1 MAGFVATDRLQS
13 WGRVTRPSQNVA
25 SPHFADE
32 LPSLV
37 AGAGDT
43 RLGVGLM
50 RSYGDSNLNP
60 NGSVIRMTGLDRIHH
75 FDPASRVLRADAGLS
90 LDSLIR
96 TVLPHGLFPA
106 VVPGT
111 RFVTLGGAV
120 GNDIHGKNHHRF
132 GTFGNHVRRLSLM
145 RSDGRRIE
153 LGPDDESGLF
163 AATIGGLGL
172 TGLIEWVEIALR
184 AIPGA
189 MIDAE
194 TIPFESLEE
203 FFALAD
209 ESITT
214 HEHTVS
220 WIDCTRID
228 GTKMRGLFM
237 RGNCS
242 ADPDRPPHA
251 ARPRL
256 GMPLELPR
264 FALNPLTLSLFNE
277 TYYRFGR
284 LRAGRSK
291 VHYAPFFFPLDGI
304 MHWNRLYGRDGM
316 FQYQCAVPPGASL
329 DATAEL
335 LKIIAASGEGSFLAV
350 LKTFGSNASP
360 GLLSFPREGT
370 TLALDFR
377 NRGRQTL
384 ELLAQLDAVV
394 FEAGGR
400 LYPAKD
406 GRMSAR
412 MFQSGYPR
420 LEAFTAHVDPHFSSA
435 FWRRVAP

>member
-1 MAGFVATDRLQS
+1 MAPFVTTDRLQS
-13 WGRVTRPSQNVA
+13 WGRTSQPRQSVA
-25 SPHFADE
+25 APRFPDE
-32 LPSLV
+32 LPALL
-37 AGAGDT
+37 ATGGDAM
-43 RLGVGLM
+43 LGVGLM

-60 NGSVIRMTGLDRIHH
+60 DASVIRMTGLDRIRH
-75 FDPASRVLRADAGLS
+75 FDPASRVVRADAGLS

-96 TVLPHGLFPA
+96 TALPHGLFPA

-111 RFVTLGGAV
+111 RFATLGGAV
-120 GNDIHGKNHHRF
+120 ANDIHGKNHHRF

-145 RSDGRRIE
+145 RSDGTRIE

-172 TGLIEWVEIALR
+172 TGLIEWVEIELR

-189 MIDAE
+189 MIDSE
-194 TIPFESLEE
+194 TIPFGSLEE

-209 ESITT
+209 ESTAS

-220 WIDCTRID
+220 WIDCTRIE

-237 RGNCS
+237 RGNC
-242 ADPDRPPHA
+242 ADDPERRPHP
-251 ARPRL
+251 ARPRRS
-256 GMPLELPR
+256 MPVDLPR
-264 FALNPLTLSLFNE
+264 FALNPLTLRLFNE
-277 TYYRFGR
+277 AYYGLGR

-291 VHYAPFFFPLDGI
+291 VHYEPFFFPLDGI
-304 MHWNRLYGRDGM
+304 MNWNRLYGRDGM
-316 FQYQCAVPPGASL
+316 FQYQCVIPPDASL
-329 DATAEL
+329 DAIAAL
-335 LKIIAASGEGSFLAV
+335 LKIIAASGQGSFLAV

-377 NRGRQTL
+377 NRGERTL
-384 ELLAQLDAVV
+384 ELLASLDEVV
-394 FEAGGR
+394 FAAGGR

-420 LEAFTAHVDPHFSSA
+420 LEAFAAHVDPHFTSA